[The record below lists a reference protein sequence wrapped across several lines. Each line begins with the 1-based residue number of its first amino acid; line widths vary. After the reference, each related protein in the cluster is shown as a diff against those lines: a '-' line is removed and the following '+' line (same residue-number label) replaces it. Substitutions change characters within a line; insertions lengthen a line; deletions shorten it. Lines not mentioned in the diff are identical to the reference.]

1 MLSARSPQTP
11 RTAVAVGAGLL
22 ASVLVACGSSP
33 VAPPPDQ
40 TERQGLSIVV
50 AAGSGLEPPPVETH
64 DARLST
70 RSLQVVPSPGGLSI
84 PQIGV
89 DVPVTAVGTDAEG
102 QLDVPDDA
110 SAVSWYRHGPTPGDP
125 GSAVLAGHV
134 DYAGEQGVFWRL
146 DELRVGQ
153 DFEVATADGPLPVR
167 VVSVDHVRKSQLP
180 VAELFR
186 TAGPPQVVLVTCGGP
201 FDRAKKAY
209 RDNVV
214 VVAVPVSDAVGDR

>member
-1 MLSARSPQTP
+1 M
-11 RTAVAVGAGLL
+11 
-22 ASVLVACGSSP
+22 GS
-33 VAPPPDQ
+33 
-40 TERQGLSIVV
+40 LV
-50 AAGSGLEPPPVETH
+50 AAGSGLEPPRVATH
-64 DARLST
+64 DARLSS
-70 RSLQVVPSPGGLSI
+70 RSLRVVRAPQGLTI

-89 DVPVTAVGTDAEG
+89 DVPVTGVGTDSEG

-110 SAVSWYRHGPTPGDP
+110 SAVSWYRHGPAPGDP

-153 DFEVATADGPLPVR
+153 HFEVVTSAGPLPVR
-167 VVSVDHVRKSQLP
+167 VVSVDRIRKSRLP

-186 TAGPPQVVLVTCGGP
+186 TTGPPQVVLVTCGGP
-201 FDRAKKAY
+201 FNRAQLAY

-214 VVAVPVSDAVGDR
+214 VVAVPVANAVNDR